1 MNANREHLNSWWVR
15 PDLNQRPRHLQCRA
29 LPTKLLT
36 PTHWRAPSPYQG
48 FCYSA
53 LLLSRSK
60 ITQYRQESVF
70 EHQIGHLDR
79 HLRDRA
85 VTLTHRQRTLLLL
98 QYLEFQH
105 IFHQP
110 F

>member
-1 MNANREHLNSWWVR
+1 
-15 PDLNQRPRHLQCRA
+15 
-29 LPTKLLT
+29 
-36 PTHWRAPSPYQG
+36 
-48 FCYSA
+48 